1 MRIDRSRNTVRY
13 YILVVL
19 FLAFLFFSNDFGLID
34 VQKTAIVTAA
44 GIDREGDEFILTS
57 QIALP
62 QSSQQGKSTQAVQLV
77 SRGKTISEAFEQ
89 INVKTGWYPKLV
101 FCKLILFGK
110 KAAEENVFD
119 ALDFFL
125 LDEYLTDD
133 CQVAVCEGLAKDM
146 LDVSALVD
154 PTSSLAIEKVLSAHA
169 ERVGTV
175 RPATLKDFAIGYF
188 GEAHSGLLPVLKKE
202 KQQESTPSAN
212 SSESTSKDKTDS
224 SASDS
229 GSSGNSSGDSSKSS
243 SERSSSESGQQSE
256 QGGEQGSG
264 ESQNSEDKE
273 KEKPVFSAKQ
283 TALFVDGR
291 WKGILTPEETFAVN
305 AAVGK
310 LRLASYS
317 VEYGGATCTLTV
329 KHNDPKIR
337 LTVGKEGNGRVK
349 ISVTMT
355 AGIVDYSKALD
366 LKKLADSGDV
376 PDGIFAAAEKKL
388 AAELTSAYE
397 KAKAVGCDVFGVKE
411 RLIKYKN
418 RKYHTQQDTLLNKTS
433 LAVNVRFENVR

>member
-1 MRIDRSRNTVRY
+1 MRSKTNRFTMGY
-13 YILVVL
+13 YILIAL

-44 GIDREGDEFILTS
+44 GIDREGEEFVLTS
-57 QIALP
+57 QIAIP

-101 FCKLILFGK
+101 FCKLLLFGE

-175 RPATLKDFAIGYF
+175 RPITLKDFAIGYF
-188 GEAHSGLLPVLKKE
+188 GETHSGLLPLLKKE
-202 KQQESTPSAN
+202 KQQEET
-212 SSESTSKDKTDS
+212 SSSDS
-224 SASDS
+224 SSLD
-229 GSSGNSSGDSSKSS
+229 SS
-243 SERSSSESGQQSE
+243 SEESSSAKTSSSG
-256 QGGEQGSG
+256 GQGSD
-264 ESQNSEDKE
+264 ESQNSENKE
-273 KEKPVFSAKQ
+273 KEKPVFSAQQ
-283 TALFVDGR
+283 TALFVGGR
-291 WKGILTPEETFAVN
+291 KRGVLSPEETFAVN
-305 AAVGK
+305 AATGK

-317 VEYGGATCTLTV
+317 VDYGDETCTLTI
-329 KHNDPKIR
+329 KHNSPKIK
-337 LTVGKEGNGRVK
+337 LSVGKEGNGQIK
-349 ISVTMT
+349 ISLVMT
-355 AGIVDYSKALD
+355 AGITDYSKALD
-366 LKKLADSGDV
+366 IKKLADAGNV

-388 AAELTSAYE
+388 TAELTSAYE
-397 KAKAVGCDVFGVKE
+397 KARSVGCDVFEIKE

-418 RKYHTQQDTLLNKTS
+418 RKYHTHADGILDKTS
-433 LAVNVRFENVR
+433 LSVNVRFEKVR